1 MITVTKKVYF
11 TTGTSGRKQIVD
23 RPPATQT
30 VDVGRVP
37 RISKLMALA
46 LQFEDLLRQGQIAD
60 KTEMARL
67 ALVTQPRIT
76 QVMNLCYLA
85 PDIQEELLFL
95 PRVLK
100 GRDPIHEKRMRRIC
114 REPSF
119 ARQRRLWETL
129 KRSLEL
135 SATI

>member
-1 MITVTKKVYF
+1 MITITKKVFF
-11 TTGTSGRKQIVD
+11 TTGTKGRKQIVD
-23 RPPATQT
+23 RQPATQT
-30 VDVGRVP
+30 VDAGRVP
-37 RISKLMALA
+37 RVSKLMALA
-46 LQFEDLLRQGQIAD
+46 LQFENLLQQGHIGD
-60 KTEMARL
+60 KTELARL

-85 PDIQEELLFL
+85 PEIQEELLFL

-119 ARQRRLWETL
+119 TRQRRLWEAM
-129 KRSLEL
+129 KRVHEIEL
-135 SATI
+135 VV